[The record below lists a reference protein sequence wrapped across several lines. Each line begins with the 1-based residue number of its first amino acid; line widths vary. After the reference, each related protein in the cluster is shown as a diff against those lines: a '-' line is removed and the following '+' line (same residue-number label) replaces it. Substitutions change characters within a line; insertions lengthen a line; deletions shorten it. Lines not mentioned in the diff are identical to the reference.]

1 MVLGSIH
8 HLGLTV
14 SDMARA
20 AAFYEALLSHLDYA
34 RVEDTPKHILWA
46 GPGGALGI
54 SPVRPELA
62 GRRHDRYAVG
72 LHHLAFHAP
81 SRADVD
87 AAFAKLQDMGAEVT
101 DAPAEYDY
109 LPGYYAVYFLDP
121 DGIKLEVAHT
131 PGFPA

>member
-1 MVLGSIH
+1 MVLGSINH
-8 HLGLTV
+8 IGLTV

-20 AAFYEALLSHLDYA
+20 AAFYEPLLRHFGYE
-34 RVEDTPKHILWA
+34 RVEDTPKLMLWA

-54 SPVRPELA
+54 SPPRPEA
-62 GRRHDRYAVG
+62 VGRRHDRYAVG

-87 AAFAKLQDMGAEVT
+87 AAFAKLQAIGAEIT
-101 DAPAEYDY
+101 DPPAEYDY

-121 DGIKLEVAHT
+121 DGMKLEVAHT

>member
-1 MVLGSIH
+1 MVLGSINH
-8 HLGLTV
+8 IGLTV

-20 AAFYEALLSHLDYA
+20 AEFYEALLSHLGYE
-34 RVEDTPKHILWA
+34 RVEDTEKHILWA

-54 SPVRPELA
+54 SPVRPEA
-62 GRRHDRYAVG
+62 AERRHDRYAVG
-72 LHHLAFHAP
+72 LHHLAFHAQC
-81 SRADVD
+81 REDVD
-87 AAFAKLQDMGAEVT
+87 AAFNKLRAMGAEVT

-109 LPGYYAVYFLDP
+109 LPGFYAVYFLDP

>member
-1 MVLGSIH
+1 MLLGSINH
-8 HLGLTV
+8 IGLTV
-14 SDMARA
+14 SDMARSA
-20 AAFYEALLSHLDYA
+20 GFYEALLTHLGFSRAD
-34 RVEDTPKHILWA
+34 DTPEHILWA
-46 GPGGALGI
+46 GPGGALEI
-54 SPVRPELA
+54 APVRPALA
-62 GRRHDRYAVG
+62 DRKHDRYAVG
-72 LHHLAFHAP
+72 MHHLAFHAP

-87 AAFAKLQDMGAEVT
+87 AAFTKLQAMGAEIT

>member
-1 MVLGSIH
+1 MVLGSINH
-8 HLGLTV
+8 IGLTV
-14 SDMARA
+14 GDMARA
-20 AAFYEALLSHLDYA
+20 AAFYEALLSHLGYA
-34 RVEDTPKHILWA
+34 RVEDTPEHVLWA

-62 GRRHDRYAVG
+62 DRRHDRYAVG

-81 SRADVD
+81 SRQDVD
-87 AAFAKLQDMGAEVT
+87 AAFAKLQSMGAEVT
-101 DAPAEYDY
+101 DPPSEYGY

>member
-1 MVLGSIH
+1 MVLGSVNHI
-8 HLGLTV
+8 GLTV

-20 AAFYEALLSHLDYA
+20 AAFYEALLGHLGYT

-54 SPVRPELA
+54 SPVRPEAA
-62 GRRHDRYAVG
+62 GRPHDRYAIG

-81 SRADVD
+81 SRGDVD
-87 AAFAKLQDMGAEVT
+87 AVFTKLQAMAAEIT

>member
-1 MVLGSIH
+1 MKLGSINH
-8 HLGLTV
+8 IGLTV
-14 SDMARA
+14 SDMATA
-20 AAFYEALLSHLDYA
+20 AAFYEGLLGHLGYV
-34 RVEDTPKHILWA
+34 RVEDTPQHILWA

-54 SPVRPELA
+54 SPAHPASLERK
-62 GRRHDRYAVG
+62 HDRYSAG

-81 SRADVD
+81 RREDVD
-87 AAFAKLQDMGAEVT
+87 AAFATLQAMGARVT
-101 DAPAEYDY
+101 DEPAEYDY

>member
-1 MVLGSIH
+1 MQLGSINH
-8 HLGLTV
+8 IGLTV

-20 AAFYEALLSHLDYA
+20 AEFYEALLSHLGYA
-34 RVEDTPKHILWA
+34 RVEDTPQHILWA

-62 GRRHDRYAVG
+62 QRRHDRYAVG

-81 SRADVD
+81 RREDVD
-87 AAFAKLQDMGAEVT
+87 AAFEKLRAMGAQVT

-109 LPGYYAVYFLDP
+109 LPGFYAVYFLDP

>member
-1 MVLGSIH
+1 MVFGSINH
-8 HLGLTV
+8 IGLTV

-20 AAFYEALLSHLDYA
+20 AAFYEALLGHLGYT
-34 RVEDTPKHILWA
+34 RVEDTPKYILWA
-46 GPGGALGI
+46 GRGGAIGI
-54 SPVRPELA
+54 SPVRPEAA
-62 GRRHDRYAVG
+62 GRRHDRYAIG

-87 AAFAKLQDMGAEVT
+87 AAFAKLQAMGAEVT
-101 DAPAEYDY
+101 DAPAGYDY